1 MLTESGETCR
11 LTAVWGLV
19 STNILESSWR
29 FHVSRPL
36 GTAMPVICVVHPKE
50 RSAAQSAVISKRSQ
64 HFVLT
69 VRSREWLDWH
79 CVHKLKCD
87 ACVTDRVFENH
98 RASKS
103 RAQNNILSLAPA

>member
-1 MLTESGETCR
+1 
-11 LTAVWGLV
+11 
-19 STNILESSWR
+19 
-29 FHVSRPL
+29 
-36 GTAMPVICVVHPKE
+36 MPVICVVHPKE

-69 VRSREWLDWH
+69 VGSREWLDWH

-87 ACVTDRVFENH
+87 ACVTDCVFENH

-103 RAQNNILSLAPA
+103 RAQNNILSIRSAAILNCLFTDDKLFYIAIHLKSTGGSLSPVFLP